1 MSKQAHAKP
10 IETISIP
17 SGKGDFLNASIWEN
31 EVERDQKRFKT
42 YSVTIERRY
51 RDGEEWKTS
60 KSFRANELL
69 QVAYLANQ
77 AYERA
82 LRLRA
87 DRADANAA

>member
-1 MSKQAHAKP
+1 MMSKP
-10 IETISIP
+10 IETLSVP
-17 SGKGDFLNASIWEN
+17 AGKSGTLNASIWEN
-31 EVERDQKRFKT
+31 EIEQDHKRFTT

-51 RDGEEWKTS
+51 KEGEEWKSS

-82 LRLRA
+82 LQLRA
-87 DRADANAA
+87 QQAAASAA

>member
-1 MSKQAHAKP
+1 MSKP
-10 IETISIP
+10 IETLSVP
-17 SGKGDFLNASIWEN
+17 AGKSGILNASIWEN
-31 EVERDQKRFKT
+31 EIEQDRKRYTT

-51 RDGEEWKTS
+51 RDGEEWKSS

-82 LRLRA
+82 LQLRSEL
-87 DRADANAA
+87 AASGAA

>member
-1 MSKQAHAKP
+1 MSKP
-10 IETISIP
+10 VETLSVP
-17 SGKGDFLNASIWEN
+17 AGKAGTLNASIWEN
-31 EVERDQKRFKT
+31 EIEQDHKRFTT

-51 RDGEEWKTS
+51 KEGEEWKSS

-82 LRLRA
+82 LQLRTA
-87 DRADANAA
+87 QTDAHAA

>member
-1 MSKQAHAKP
+1 MSKP
-10 IETISIP
+10 IETLSVP
-17 SGKGDFLNASIWEN
+17 AGKGGFLNASIWEN
-31 EVERDQKRFKT
+31 EIEQDRVRFKT

-87 DRADANAA
+87 DQSDASAA

>member
-1 MSKQAHAKP
+1 MSRP

-17 SGKGDFLNASIWEN
+17 TGNGGLLNASVWEN
-31 EVERDQKRFKT
+31 EVDQDQRHYKT

-51 RDGEEWKTS
+51 RDGEQWKTS

-82 LRLRA
+82 LACRSAQGDSSA
-87 DRADANAA
+87 D

>member
-1 MSKQAHAKP
+1 MSKP

-17 SGKGDFLNASIWEN
+17 AGKGGFLNASIWEN
-31 EVERDQKRFKT
+31 EVEQEGKKFKT
-42 YSVTIERRY
+42 YAVTIERRY
-51 RDGEEWKTS
+51 RDDEEWKTS
-60 KSFRANELL
+60 KSFRAFDLL

-87 DRADANAA
+87 DQSVSA